1 MITILL
7 APDAFKDSMSA
18 EEACH
23 AMKKGIERAALQF
36 KTSINTITCPLADGG
51 EGTLKTLITATG
63 GMQYSTVVT
72 GPLGKPVEAF
82 YGISGDGNTGFV
94 EMASASGLELVPH
107 PLRNPLITTTYGTGE
122 LILRCLDHEIKEL
135 YIGIGGSATNDGGAG
150 ALQALGAK
158 LLNEDDEA
166 IGYGAKG
173 LTSLRKLDL
182 MSLDPR
188 LQNIK
193 ITAACDVTNPLCGE
207 KGATYVFGP
216 QKGATSEILAEMDQ
230 TLLNFGKLMEETTGR
245 EVLEIPGSGAAGGLG
260 AAILGVLGGELRSG
274 IELVLALTGFE
285 KKAMHSDY
293 IFTGEGKIDSQTL
306 QGKVLQGVCKTAKHY
321 GKPCY
326 GFAGRVDLSLDN
338 QLMLGLT
345 ASYPISEP
353 SADLSTALKQG
364 KVNLEQVV
372 YQATLEIL
380 SQLKSS
386 E

>member
-36 KTSINTITCPLADGG
+36 KTSVNTITCPLADGG

-107 PLRNPLITTTYGTGE
+107 SLRNPLITTTYGTGE

-158 LLNEDDEA
+158 LLNEDDKA

-230 TLLNFGKLMEETTGR
+230 TLQNFGNLIEEATGR
-245 EVLEIPGSGAAGGLG
+245 LVLEVPGSGAAGGLG

-285 KKAMHSDY
+285 KRLCTLIIYSPARGKLTHKPSKGKYCKA
-293 IFTGEGKIDSQTL
+293 
-306 QGKVLQGVCKTAKHY
+306 CAK
-321 GKPCY
+321 PQSIM
-326 GFAGRVDLSLDN
+326 ASPATDLL
-338 QLMLGLT
+338 
-345 ASYPISEP
+345 AEWI
-353 SADLSTALKQG
+353 
-364 KVNLEQVV
+364 
-372 YQATLEIL
+372 
-380 SQLKSS
+380 
-386 E
+386 